1 MVEVAKTNDNIDK
14 AFEIL
19 ENISLSKEERA
30 LYLSREMALHDEA
43 TRLDDAKEE
52 GRAEKGLESAKNL
65 LDVLD
70 DETISLKTGLT
81 IEKIQ
86 QLRKES

>member
-30 LYLSREMALHDEA
+30 LYLSREMAIHDEA
-43 TRLDDAKEE
+43 TKLDEAKKE
-52 GRAEKGLESAKNL
+52 AKLEVAKNL
-65 LDVLD
+65 LDILD
-70 DETISLKTGLT
+70 DETISIKTG
-81 IEKIQ
+81 IDIDKIRE
-86 QLRKES
+86 LRRLNK

>member
-1 MVEVAKTNDNIDK
+1 MQRNI
-14 AFEIL
+14 EI
-19 ENISLSKEERA
+19 
-30 LYLSREMALHDEA
+30 
-43 TRLDDAKEE
+43 
-52 GRAEKGLESAKNL
+52 AKNL

-86 QLRKES
+86 QLRKED

>member
-30 LYLSREMALHDEA
+30 LYLSREMAIHDEA
-43 TRLDDAKEE
+43 TKLDEAK
-52 GRAEKGLESAKNL
+52 
-65 LDVLD
+65 
-70 DETISLKTGLT
+70 
-81 IEKIQ
+81 
-86 QLRKES
+86 KEN